1 MNRGWRVK
9 AAVVI
14 ALAAITIAGDAV
26 HAVSEEVRPPAYTS
40 YARRVLPGQ
49 TLWEICGSLPYG
61 REDLQDVIDRCRL
74 DNGIKDPGALKPGQV
89 LMIRVKK

>member
-1 MNRGWRVK
+1 MNRVWRVK

-14 ALAAITIAGDAV
+14 VLSAITIAGDAV
-26 HAVSEEVRPPAYTS
+26 HTVSEEVRQPAYTS

-61 REDLQDVIDRCRL
+61 RENLQDVIDRCRL
-74 DNGIKDPGALKPGQV
+74 DNGIKDPGTLKPGQV

>member
-1 MNRGWRVK
+1 MK

-14 ALAAITIAGDAV
+14 ALSAITIAG
-26 HAVSEEVRPPAYTS
+26 HAVQDISEKAQPPAYRS

-61 REDLQDVIDRCRL
+61 QEDLQDVIDRCRL
-74 DNGIKDPGALKPGQV
+74 DNGIKDPGTLKPGQV